1 MVVKNEIAIY
11 VQDLRA
17 FWIGTGDLIFSR
29 TVTPLQI
36 MMRHFLKFLL
46 TFSTRTIGKLFC
58 FRYTQ

>member
-36 MMRHFLKFLL
+36 MMRRFF
-46 TFSTRTIGKLFC
+46 
-58 FRYTQ
+58 